1 MIVDLDRDALSR
13 YRSDYAEPADFDEFW
28 QRTLAA
34 EADAKPDL
42 TIVPVSTGLR
52 GIEVFD
58 VTFAGFGG
66 HPVRGWLRLP
76 RPPRPSRPSRPR
88 RGRLPAVVQF
98 HGYGSGRGRPID
110 DLLWSAAGYAHL
122 IMDTRGQGGGYAGG
136 VTPDPAG
143 SGPSQP
149 GFLTRGIEDKHTYYY
164 RRVFTDAVAAVRA
177 IRGAEFIDPERV
189 AVVGASQGGGIALA
203 AAGLVPDLAAVYA
216 QAPFLCDIRR
226 ATLITDAEPYAEIGR
241 YLAAHRG
248 FVAEAFATLA
258 YFDGIAFARRAT
270 APAWFSTGLMDNIC
284 PPSTAFGA
292 FHAYAG
298 PKQIQVWDYNGHE
311 AGGSDDLELV
321 LSAFEPLFGVT
332 RTESEDK

>member
-1 MIVDLDRDALSR
+1 VICDLDRDALWR

-28 QRTLAA
+28 RRTLAA
-34 EADAKPDL
+34 EADPKPGL
-42 TIVPVSTGLR
+42 TLVPVTTSLR
-52 GIEVFD
+52 GIQVFD

-66 HPVRGWLRLP
+66 HTVRGWLRLP
-76 RPPRPSRPSRPR
+76 RHHG
-88 RGRLPAVVQF
+88 GRLPAVIQF

-110 DLLWSAAGYAHL
+110 DLVWSAAGYAHL
-122 IMDTRGQGGGYAGG
+122 VMDARGQGGGYAGG

-149 GFLTRGIEDKHTYYY
+149 GFLTRGIQDKHTYYY

-177 IRGAEFIDPERV
+177 IRGAEFTDPERV

-203 AAGLVPDLAAVYA
+203 AAALVPDLAAVYA

-241 YLAAHRG
+241 YLATHRG

-258 YFDGIAFARRAT
+258 YFDGIAFARHAT

-284 PPSTAFGA
+284 PPSTVFGA
-292 FHAYAG
+292 FHSYGG

-321 LSAFEPLFGVT
+321 LSAFEPLLGVT
-332 RTESEDK
+332 RAESEDI